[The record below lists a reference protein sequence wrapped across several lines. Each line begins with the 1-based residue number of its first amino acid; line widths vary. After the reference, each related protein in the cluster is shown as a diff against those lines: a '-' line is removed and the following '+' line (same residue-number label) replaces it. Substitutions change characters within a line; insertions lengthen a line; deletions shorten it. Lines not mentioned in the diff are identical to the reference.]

1 MIDCSLPYY
10 DILVLLV
17 DTNISEEDAV
27 FIFRVELSMVRIKMV
42 KKGSLKF
49 MRGGKEMMYR
59 NYKSR
64 K

>member
-1 MIDCSLPYY
+1 
-10 DILVLLV
+10 V